1 MDVANK
7 SIGTLQGIPFKNLI
21 GGPLSACIQAQNDAA
36 MTSINF
42 INNVCLNVDKET
54 GEKSAIYV
62 SFSFIQNGRKVVIN
76 VPLIAIVP
84 IPYIAINS
92 IDINFKATV
101 NGVEC
106 ESNEDT
112 YSEEYKRDTNTKSQK
127 RRGLFL
133 NKNKKETKIN
143 TSFSTKRDSKSTQ
156 DSKFSV
162 EATIDVAVHAGQE
175 SMPAGMAKILE
186 MLGAAMDL
194 CSPDGELSVNDT
206 TFYAET
212 DPNNKEKTIK
222 YLPVK
227 VIAQYKTPEGLYD
240 ATNIKCDTGDGV
252 KSAENKMDKTKEF
265 SITLPSDA
273 TAGKQYVISCGDI
286 QKVTITVLPK
296 P

>member
-42 INNVCLNVDKET
+42 INNVCLNEDKET

-106 ESNEDT
+106 ESNENT

-127 RRGLFL
+127 RRGFFL

-206 TFYAET
+206 TFYAEKAPSST
-212 DPNNKEKTIK
+212 PNDII

-240 ATNIKCDTGDGV
+240 ATNIKCDNGITG
-252 KSAENKMDKTKEF
+252 KENKMDKTREF
-265 SITLPSDA
+265 EITLPEKTGA
-273 TAGKQYVISCGDI
+273 QGKQYVISCGDV

>member
-7 SIGTLQGIPFKNLI
+7 SIGTLQGLPFDNLI
-21 GGPLSACIQAQNDAA
+21 GGPLNACIRAQNDAA
-36 MTSINF
+36 KTSINF
-42 INNVCLNVDKET
+42 IDEVCLKKDKET
-54 GEKSAIYV
+54 GEKSAVYV

-76 VPLIAIVP
+76 VPMIAIVP

-92 IDINFKATV
+92 IDISFKATV
-101 NGVEC
+101 NGVES
-106 ESNEDT
+106 ESSSTET
-112 YSEEYKRDTNTKSQK
+112 EYESKGTQKSTRK
-127 RRGLFL
+127 SGLFRR
-133 NKNKKETKIN
+133 KTTTIN
-143 TSFSTKRDSKSTQ
+143 STFSTKRDSKSTQ

-206 TFYAET
+206 TFYTEK
-212 DPNNKEKTIK
+212 DNKGE
-222 YLPVK
+222 YQEVK

-240 ATNIKCDTGDGV
+240 ATNIKCDNGITG
-252 KSAENKMDKTKEF
+252 KENKMDKTREF
-265 SITLPSDA
+265 DITIPKDTDA
-273 TAGKQYVISCGDI
+273 QGKQYEISCGDV

>member
-7 SIGTLQGIPFKNLI
+7 SIGTLQGLPFDNLI
-21 GGPLSACIQAQNDAA
+21 GGPLNACIQAQNDAA

-42 INNVCLNVDKET
+42 INNVCLNEDKET

-76 VPLIAIVP
+76 VPMIAIVP

-92 IDINFKATV
+92 IDISFKATV
-101 NGVEC
+101 NGVES
-106 ESNEDT
+106 ESSSTET
-112 YSEEYKRDTNTKSQK
+112 EYESKGTKKSTRK
-127 RRGLFL
+127 TGWFR
-133 NKNKKETKIN
+133 KKTTTIN
-143 TSFSTKRDSKSTQ
+143 STFSTKRDSKSTQ

-206 TFYAET
+206 TFYAEK
-212 DPNNKEKTIK
+212 DPNSGQNATK

-227 VIAQYKTPEGLYD
+227 VIAQYKTPNGLY
-240 ATNIKCDTGDGV
+240 APTNV
-252 KSAENKMDKTKEF
+252 E
-265 SITLPSDA
+265 
-273 TAGKQYVISCGDI
+273 
-286 QKVTITVLPK
+286 
-296 P
+296 

>member
-7 SIGTLQGIPFKNLI
+7 SIGTLQGLPFDNLI
-21 GGPLSACIQAQNDAA
+21 GGPLNACIQAQNDAA

-42 INNVCLNVDKET
+42 INNVCLNEDKET
-54 GEKSAIYV
+54 GEKSAVYV

-76 VPLIAIVP
+76 VPMIAIVP

-92 IDINFKATV
+92 VDISFKATV
-101 NGVEC
+101 NGVES
-106 ESNEDT
+106 ESSSTET
-112 YSEEYKRDTNTKSQK
+112 EYESKENKKSTRK
-127 RRGLFL
+127 SGLFRR
-133 NKNKKETKIN
+133 KTTTIN
-143 TSFSTKRDSKSTQ
+143 STFSTKRDSKSTQ

-206 TFYAET
+206 TFYAEK
-212 DPNNKEKTIK
+212 DPNSGQNATK

-227 VIAQYKTPEGLYD
+227 VIAQYKTPNGLYD
-240 ATNIKCDTGDGV
+240 PTNIKC
-252 KSAENKMDKTKEF
+252 ENAKEAMVNQMDKTMEF
-265 SITLPSDA
+265 MLLPSD
-273 TAGKQYVISCGDI
+273 KEYIISCGDV
-286 QKVTITVLPK
+286 QKVSVKVLK
-296 P
+296 QE

>member
-7 SIGTLQGIPFKNLI
+7 SIGTLQGLPFDNLI

-42 INNVCLNVDKET
+42 INNVCLNEDKET
-54 GEKSAIYV
+54 GEKSAVYV

-76 VPLIAIVP
+76 VPMIAIVP

-92 IDINFKATV
+92 IDISFKATV
-101 NGVEC
+101 NGVES
-106 ESNEDT
+106 ESSSTET
-112 YSEEYKRDTNTKSQK
+112 EYESKE
-127 RRGLFL
+127 
-133 NKNKKETKIN
+133 NKKSTRKTGWFRKKTTTIN
-143 TSFSTKRDSKSTQ
+143 STFSTKRDSKSTQ

-206 TFYAET
+206 TFYAEK
-212 DPNNKEKTIK
+212 DPNSGQNATK

-227 VIAQYKTPEGLYD
+227 VIAQYKTPNGLYD
-240 ATNIKCDTGDGV
+240 PTNIKC
-252 KSAENKMDKTKEF
+252 ENAKEAMVNQMDKTMEF
-265 SITLPSDA
+265 MLLPSD
-273 TAGKQYVISCGDI
+273 KEYIISCGDV
-286 QKVTITVLPK
+286 QKVSVKVLK
-296 P
+296 QE

>member
-1 MDVANK
+1 MDVAKK
-7 SIGTLQGIPFKNLI
+7 SIGTLQGIPFENLI

-42 INNVCLNVDKET
+42 INNVCLNEDKET

-92 IDINFKATV
+92 VDINFKATV

-106 ESNEDT
+106 ESNENT

-127 RRGLFL
+127 RRGFIL

-206 TFYAET
+206 TFYAEK
-212 DPNNKEKTIK
+212 DPSSKPNDII

-240 ATNIKCDTGDGV
+240 ATNIKCDNGITG
-252 KSAENKMDKTKEF
+252 KENKMDKTREF
-265 SITLPSDA
+265 EITLPEKTGA
-273 TAGKQYVISCGDI
+273 QGKQYVISCGDV

>member
-127 RRGLFL
+127 RRGFIL

-206 TFYAET
+206 TFYAEK
-212 DPNNKEKTIK
+212 NNKGEYQK
-222 YLPVK
+222 VK
-227 VIAQYKTPEGLYD
+227 VIAQYKTPNGLYD
-240 ATNIKCDTGDGV
+240 PTNIKCDNGGGDGEV
-252 KSAENKMDKTKEF
+252 NTMDKTKEF
-265 SITLPSDA
+265 MLSPSDKEY
-273 TAGKQYVISCGDI
+273 TISCGDV
-286 QKVTITVLPK
+286 QKVSIRVLK
-296 P
+296 QE

>member
-42 INNVCLNVDKET
+42 INNVCLNEDKET
-54 GEKSAIYV
+54 GEKSAVYV

-76 VPLIAIVP
+76 VPMIAIVP

-92 IDINFKATV
+92 IDISFKATV
-101 NGVEC
+101 NGVES
-106 ESNEDT
+106 ESSSTET
-112 YSEEYKRDTNTKSQK
+112 EYESKE
-127 RRGLFL
+127 
-133 NKNKKETKIN
+133 NKKSTRKTGWFRKKTTTIN
-143 TSFSTKRDSKSTQ
+143 STFSTKRDSKSTQ

-206 TFYAET
+206 TFYAEK
-212 DPNNKEKTIK
+212 DPNSGQNATK

-227 VIAQYKTPEGLYD
+227 VIAQYKTPNGLYD
-240 ATNIKCDTGDGV
+240 PTNIKC
-252 KSAENKMDKTKEF
+252 ENAKEAMVNQMDKTMEF
-265 SITLPSDA
+265 MLLPSD
-273 TAGKQYVISCGDI
+273 KEYIISCGDV
-286 QKVTITVLPK
+286 QKVSVKVLK
-296 P
+296 QE

>member
-7 SIGTLQGIPFKNLI
+7 SIGTLQGLPFDNLI
-21 GGPLSACIQAQNDAA
+21 GGPLNACIQAQNDAA

-42 INNVCLNVDKET
+42 INNVCLNEDKET
-54 GEKSAIYV
+54 GEKSAVYV

-76 VPLIAIVP
+76 VPMIAIVP

-92 IDINFKATV
+92 IDISFKATV
-101 NGVEC
+101 NGVES
-106 ESNEDT
+106 ESSSTET
-112 YSEEYKRDTNTKSQK
+112 EYESKGNKKSTRK
-127 RRGLFL
+127 SGLFRR
-133 NKNKKETKIN
+133 KTTTIN
-143 TSFSTKRDSKSTQ
+143 STFSTKRDSKSTQ

-206 TFYAET
+206 TFYAEK
-212 DPNNKEKTIK
+212 DPNSGQNATK

-227 VIAQYKTPEGLYD
+227 VIAQYKTPNGLYD
-240 ATNIKCDTGDGV
+240 PTNIKC
-252 KSAENKMDKTKEF
+252 ENAKEAMVNQMDKTMEF
-265 SITLPSDA
+265 MLLPSD
-273 TAGKQYVISCGDI
+273 KEYIISCGDV
-286 QKVTITVLPK
+286 QKISVKVLK
-296 P
+296 QE

>member
-42 INNVCLNVDKET
+42 INNVCLNEDKET

-106 ESNEDT
+106 ESNENT

-127 RRGLFL
+127 RRGFIL

-206 TFYAET
+206 TFYAEKNAN
-212 DPNNKEKTIK
+212 DKE

-240 ATNIKCDTGDGV
+240 ATNIKCDIGEGV
-252 KSAENKMDKTKEF
+252 NIAENKMDKTREF
-265 SITLPSDA
+265 EITLPKESP
-273 TAGKQYVISCGDI
+273 TQGKQYVISCGDV

>member
-42 INNVCLNVDKET
+42 INNVCLNEDKET

-106 ESNEDT
+106 ESNENT

-127 RRGLFL
+127 RRGFIL

-206 TFYAET
+206 TFYAEK
-212 DPNNKEKTIK
+212 DPSSKPNDII

-240 ATNIKCDTGDGV
+240 ATNIKCDNGITG
-252 KSAENKMDKTKEF
+252 KENKMDKTREF
-265 SITLPSDA
+265 EITLPEKTGA
-273 TAGKQYVISCGDI
+273 QGKQYVISCGDV
-286 QKVTITVLPK
+286 QKVTITVFPK

>member
-7 SIGTLQGIPFKNLI
+7 SIGTLQGLPFDNLI

-42 INNVCLNVDKET
+42 INNVCLNEDKET

-76 VPLIAIVP
+76 VPMIAIVP

-92 IDINFKATV
+92 IDISFKATV
-101 NGVEC
+101 NGVES
-106 ESNEDT
+106 ESSSTET
-112 YSEEYKRDTNTKSQK
+112 EYESKGNKKSTRK
-127 RRGLFL
+127 SGLFRR
-133 NKNKKETKIN
+133 KTTTIN
-143 TSFSTKRDSKSTQ
+143 STFSTKRDSKSTQ

-206 TFYAET
+206 TFYAEK
-212 DPNNKEKTIK
+212 DPNSGQNATK

-227 VIAQYKTPEGLYD
+227 VIAQYKTPNGLYD
-240 ATNIKCDTGDGV
+240 PTNIKC
-252 KSAENKMDKTKEF
+252 ENAKEAMVNQMDKTMEF
-265 SITLPSDA
+265 MLLPSD
-273 TAGKQYVISCGDI
+273 KEYIISCGDV
-286 QKVTITVLPK
+286 QKVSVKVLK
-296 P
+296 QE

>member
-7 SIGTLQGIPFKNLI
+7 SIGTLQGLPFDNLI
-21 GGPLSACIQAQNDAA
+21 GGPLNACIQAQNDAA

-42 INNVCLNVDKET
+42 INNVCLNEDKET
-54 GEKSAIYV
+54 GEKSAVYV

-76 VPLIAIVP
+76 VPMIAIVP

-92 IDINFKATV
+92 VDISFKATV
-101 NGVEC
+101 NGVES
-106 ESNEDT
+106 ESSSTET
-112 YSEEYKRDTNTKSQK
+112 EYESKGTKKSTRK
-127 RRGLFL
+127 TGWFR
-133 NKNKKETKIN
+133 KKTTTIN
-143 TSFSTKRDSKSTQ
+143 STFSTKRDSKSTQ

-206 TFYAET
+206 TFYAEK
-212 DPNNKEKTIK
+212 DPNSGQNATK

-227 VIAQYKTPEGLYD
+227 VIAQYKTPNGLYD
-240 ATNIKCDTGDGV
+240 PTNIKC
-252 KSAENKMDKTKEF
+252 ENAKEAMVNQMDKTMEF
-265 SITLPSDA
+265 MLLPSD
-273 TAGKQYVISCGDI
+273 KEYIISCGDV
-286 QKVTITVLPK
+286 QKVSVKVLK
-296 P
+296 QE

>member
-42 INNVCLNVDKET
+42 INNVCLNEDKET

-127 RRGLFL
+127 RRGFFL

-206 TFYAET
+206 TFYAEKSPSST
-212 DPNNKEKTIK
+212 PNDTL

-240 ATNIKCDTGDGV
+240 ATNIKCDNGITG
-252 KSAENKMDKTKEF
+252 KENKMDKTREF
-265 SITLPSDA
+265 EITLPEKTGA
-273 TAGKQYVISCGDI
+273 QGKQYVISCGDV

>member
-42 INNVCLNVDKET
+42 INNVCLNEDKET

-92 IDINFKATV
+92 VDINFKATV

-106 ESNEDT
+106 ESNENT

-127 RRGLFL
+127 RRGFIL

-206 TFYAET
+206 TFYAEKAPSST
-212 DPNNKEKTIK
+212 PNDII

-240 ATNIKCDTGDGV
+240 ATNIMCDNGITGE
-252 KSAENKMDKTKEF
+252 ENKMDKTREF
-265 SITLPSDA
+265 EITLPKNTGA
-273 TAGKQYVISCGDI
+273 QGKQYVISCGDV

>member
-7 SIGTLQGIPFKNLI
+7 SIGTLQGLPFDNLI

-42 INNVCLNVDKET
+42 INNVCLNEDKET

-92 IDINFKATV
+92 VDISFKATV
-101 NGVEC
+101 NGVES
-106 ESNEDT
+106 ESSSTET
-112 YSEEYKRDTNTKSQK
+112 EYESKGNKKSTRK
-127 RRGLFL
+127 SGLFRR
-133 NKNKKETKIN
+133 KTTTIN
-143 TSFSTKRDSKSTQ
+143 STFSTKRDSKSTQ

-206 TFYAET
+206 TFYAEK
-212 DPNNKEKTIK
+212 DPNSGQNATK

-227 VIAQYKTPEGLYD
+227 VIAQYKTPNGLYD
-240 ATNIKCDTGDGV
+240 PTNIKC
-252 KSAENKMDKTKEF
+252 ENAKEAMVNQMDKTMEF
-265 SITLPSDA
+265 MLIPSD
-273 TAGKQYVISCGDI
+273 KEYIISCGDV
-286 QKVTITVLPK
+286 QKVSVKVLK
-296 P
+296 QE

>member
-7 SIGTLQGIPFKNLI
+7 SIGTLQGLPFDNLI

-42 INNVCLNVDKET
+42 INNVCLNEDKET

-92 IDINFKATV
+92 IDISFKATV
-101 NGVEC
+101 NGVES
-106 ESNEDT
+106 ESSSTET
-112 YSEEYKRDTNTKSQK
+112 EYESKE
-127 RRGLFL
+127 
-133 NKNKKETKIN
+133 NKKSTRKTGWFRKKTTTIN
-143 TSFSTKRDSKSTQ
+143 STFSTKRDSKSTQ

-206 TFYAET
+206 TFYAEK
-212 DPNNKEKTIK
+212 DPNSGQNATK

-227 VIAQYKTPEGLYD
+227 VIAQYKTPNGLYD
-240 ATNIKCDTGDGV
+240 PTNIKC
-252 KSAENKMDKTKEF
+252 ENAKEAMVNQMDKTMEF
-265 SITLPSDA
+265 MLLPSD
-273 TAGKQYVISCGDI
+273 KEYIISCGDV
-286 QKVTITVLPK
+286 QKVSVKVLK
-296 P
+296 QE

>member
-42 INNVCLNVDKET
+42 INNVCLNEDKET

-76 VPLIAIVP
+76 VPMIAIVP

-92 IDINFKATV
+92 IDISFKATV
-101 NGVEC
+101 NGVES
-106 ESNEDT
+106 ESSSTET
-112 YSEEYKRDTNTKSQK
+112 EYESKGTKKSTRK
-127 RRGLFL
+127 TGLFR
-133 NKNKKETKIN
+133 KKTTTIN
-143 TSFSTKRDSKSTQ
+143 STFSTKRDSKSTQ

-206 TFYAET
+206 TFYAEK
-212 DPNNKEKTIK
+212 DPNSGQNATK

-227 VIAQYKTPEGLYD
+227 VIAQYKTPNGLYD
-240 ATNIKCDTGDGV
+240 PTNIKC
-252 KSAENKMDKTKEF
+252 ENAKEAMVNQMDKTMEF
-265 SITLPSDA
+265 MLLPSD
-273 TAGKQYVISCGDI
+273 KEYIISCGDV
-286 QKVTITVLPK
+286 QKVSVKVLK
-296 P
+296 QE

>member
-7 SIGTLQGIPFKNLI
+7 SIGTLQGIPFENLI

-42 INNVCLNVDKET
+42 INNVCLNEDKET
-54 GEKSAIYV
+54 GEKTAIYV

-127 RRGLFL
+127 RRGFFL

-156 DSKFSV
+156 DSKFSI

-206 TFYAET
+206 TFYAEKSPSST
-212 DPNNKEKTIK
+212 PNDTL

-240 ATNIKCDTGDGV
+240 ATNIKCDNGITG
-252 KSAENKMDKTKEF
+252 KENKMDKTREF
-265 SITLPSDA
+265 EITLPEKTGA
-273 TAGKQYVISCGDI
+273 QGKQYVISCGDV

>member
-7 SIGTLQGIPFKNLI
+7 SIGTLQGIPFENLI

-127 RRGLFL
+127 RRGFFL

-206 TFYAET
+206 TFYAEK
-212 DPNNKEKTIK
+212 DPNSGQNATK

-227 VIAQYKTPEGLYD
+227 VIAQYKTPNGLYD
-240 ATNIKCDTGDGV
+240 PTNIKC
-252 KSAENKMDKTKEF
+252 ENAKEAMVNQMDKTMEF
-265 SITLPSDA
+265 MLLPSD
-273 TAGKQYVISCGDI
+273 KEYIISCGDV
-286 QKVTITVLPK
+286 QKVSVKVLK
-296 P
+296 QE

>member
-7 SIGTLQGIPFKNLI
+7 SIGTLQGIPFENLI

-42 INNVCLNVDKET
+42 INNVCLNEDKET

-92 IDINFKATV
+92 VDISFKATV
-101 NGVEC
+101 NGVES
-106 ESNEDT
+106 ESSSTET
-112 YSEEYKRDTNTKSQK
+112 EYESKGNKKSTRK
-127 RRGLFL
+127 SGLFRR
-133 NKNKKETKIN
+133 KTTTIN
-143 TSFSTKRDSKSTQ
+143 STFSTKRDSKSTQ

-206 TFYAET
+206 TFYAEK
-212 DPNNKEKTIK
+212 DPNSGQNATK

-227 VIAQYKTPEGLYD
+227 VIAQYKTPNGLYD
-240 ATNIKCDTGDGV
+240 PTNIKC
-252 KSAENKMDKTKEF
+252 ENAKEAMVNQMDKTMEF
-265 SITLPSDA
+265 MLLPSD
-273 TAGKQYVISCGDI
+273 KEYIISCGDV
-286 QKVTITVLPK
+286 QKVSVKVLK
-296 P
+296 QE

>member
-42 INNVCLNVDKET
+42 INNVCLNEDKET

-92 IDINFKATV
+92 VDINFKATV

-127 RRGLFL
+127 RRGFFL

-206 TFYAET
+206 TFYAEK
-212 DPNNKEKTIK
+212 DPSSKPNDII

-240 ATNIKCDTGDGV
+240 ATNIKCDNGITG
-252 KSAENKMDKTKEF
+252 KENKMDKTREF
-265 SITLPSDA
+265 EITLPEKTGA
-273 TAGKQYVISCGDI
+273 QGKQYVISCGDV

>member
-42 INNVCLNVDKET
+42 INNVCLNEDKET

-92 IDINFKATV
+92 VDINFKATV

-106 ESNEDT
+106 ESNENT

-127 RRGLFL
+127 RRGFIL

-206 TFYAET
+206 TFYAEK
-212 DPNNKEKTIK
+212 DPNDKGK
-222 YLPVK
+222 YQKVK

-240 ATNIKCDTGDGV
+240 PTFIKCDNGGGDGEV
-252 KSAENKMDKTKEF
+252 NTMDKTREF
-265 SITLPSDA
+265 MLSPSDKEY
-273 TAGKQYVISCGDI
+273 TISCGDV
-286 QKVTITVLPK
+286 QKVSIRVLK
-296 P
+296 QE

>member
-1 MDVANK
+1 M
-7 SIGTLQGIPFKNLI
+7 
-21 GGPLSACIQAQNDAA
+21 
-36 MTSINF
+36 
-42 INNVCLNVDKET
+42 
-54 GEKSAIYV
+54 
-62 SFSFIQNGRKVVIN
+62 R
-76 VPLIAIVP
+76 
-84 IPYIAINS
+84 
-92 IDINFKATV
+92 INFKATV

-127 RRGLFL
+127 RRGFIL

-206 TFYAET
+206 TFYAEK
-212 DPNNKEKTIK
+212 DNKGE
-222 YLPVK
+222 YQEVK

-240 ATNIKCDTGDGV
+240 ATNIKCDNGITG
-252 KSAENKMDKTKEF
+252 KENKMDKTKEF
-265 SITLPSDA
+265 DITIPKDTDA
-273 TAGKQYVISCGDI
+273 QGKQYEISCGDV

>member
-7 SIGTLQGIPFKNLI
+7 SIGTLQGLPFDNLI

-42 INNVCLNVDKET
+42 INNVCLNEDKET

-92 IDINFKATV
+92 VDINFKATV
-101 NGVEC
+101 NGVES
-106 ESNEDT
+106 ESSSTET
-112 YSEEYKRDTNTKSQK
+112 EYESKGNKKSTRK
-127 RRGLFL
+127 SGLFRR
-133 NKNKKETKIN
+133 KTTTIN
-143 TSFSTKRDSKSTQ
+143 STFSTKRDSKSTQ

-206 TFYAET
+206 TFYAEK
-212 DPNNKEKTIK
+212 DPNSGQNATK

-227 VIAQYKTPEGLYD
+227 VIAQYKTPNGLYD
-240 ATNIKCDTGDGV
+240 PTNIKC
-252 KSAENKMDKTKEF
+252 ENAKEAMVNQMDKTMEF
-265 SITLPSDA
+265 MLLPSD
-273 TAGKQYVISCGDI
+273 KEYIISCGDV
-286 QKVTITVLPK
+286 QKVSVKVLK
-296 P
+296 QE

>member
-7 SIGTLQGIPFKNLI
+7 SIGTLQGLPFDNLI

-42 INNVCLNVDKET
+42 INNVCLNEDKET
-54 GEKSAIYV
+54 GEKSAVYV

-76 VPLIAIVP
+76 VPMIAIVP

-92 IDINFKATV
+92 IDISFKATV
-101 NGVEC
+101 NGVES
-106 ESNEDT
+106 ESSSTET
-112 YSEEYKRDTNTKSQK
+112 EYESKGTKKSTRK
-127 RRGLFL
+127 TGLFR
-133 NKNKKETKIN
+133 KKTTTIN
-143 TSFSTKRDSKSTQ
+143 STFSTKRDSKSTQ

-206 TFYAET
+206 TFYAEK
-212 DPNNKEKTIK
+212 DPNSGQNATK

-227 VIAQYKTPEGLYD
+227 VIAQYKTPNGLYD
-240 ATNIKCDTGDGV
+240 PTNIKC
-252 KSAENKMDKTKEF
+252 ENAKEAMVNQMDKTMEF
-265 SITLPSDA
+265 MLLPSD
-273 TAGKQYVISCGDI
+273 KEYIISCGDV
-286 QKVTITVLPK
+286 QKVSVKVLK
-296 P
+296 QE

>member
-42 INNVCLNVDKET
+42 INNVCLNEDKDT

-92 IDINFKATV
+92 IDISFKATV
-101 NGVEC
+101 NGVES
-106 ESNEDT
+106 ESSSTET
-112 YSEEYKRDTNTKSQK
+112 EYESKGTKKSTRK
-127 RRGLFL
+127 TGLFR
-133 NKNKKETKIN
+133 KKTTTIN
-143 TSFSTKRDSKSTQ
+143 STFSTKRDSKSTQ

-206 TFYAET
+206 TFYAEK
-212 DPNNKEKTIK
+212 DPNSGQNATK

-227 VIAQYKTPEGLYD
+227 VIAQYKTPNGLYD
-240 ATNIKCDTGDGV
+240 PTNIKC
-252 KSAENKMDKTKEF
+252 ENAKEAMVNQMDKTMEF
-265 SITLPSDA
+265 MLLPSD
-273 TAGKQYVISCGDI
+273 KEYIISCGDV
-286 QKVTITVLPK
+286 QKVSVKVLK
-296 P
+296 QE

>member
-7 SIGTLQGIPFKNLI
+7 PIGTLQGLPFDNLI
-21 GGPLSACIQAQNDAA
+21 GGPLNACIQAQNDAA

-42 INNVCLNVDKET
+42 INNVCLNEDKET
-54 GEKSAIYV
+54 GEKSAVYV

-76 VPLIAIVP
+76 VPMIAIVP

-92 IDINFKATV
+92 IDISFKATV
-101 NGVEC
+101 NGVES
-106 ESNEDT
+106 ESSSTET
-112 YSEEYKRDTNTKSQK
+112 EYESKGTKKSTRK
-127 RRGLFL
+127 TGLFR
-133 NKNKKETKIN
+133 KKTTTIN
-143 TSFSTKRDSKSTQ
+143 STFSTKRDSKSTQ

-206 TFYAET
+206 TFYAEK
-212 DPNNKEKTIK
+212 DPNSGQNATK

-227 VIAQYKTPEGLYD
+227 VIAQYKTPNGLYD
-240 ATNIKCDTGDGV
+240 PTNIKC
-252 KSAENKMDKTKEF
+252 ENAKEAMVNQMDKTMEF
-265 SITLPSDA
+265 MLLPSD
-273 TAGKQYVISCGDI
+273 KEYIISCGDV
-286 QKVTITVLPK
+286 QKVSVKVLK
-296 P
+296 QE

>member
-7 SIGTLQGIPFKNLI
+7 SIGTLQGLPFDNLI

-42 INNVCLNVDKET
+42 INNVCLNEDKET

-92 IDINFKATV
+92 IDISFKATV
-101 NGVEC
+101 NGVES
-106 ESNEDT
+106 ESSSTET
-112 YSEEYKRDTNTKSQK
+112 EYESKGNKKSTRK
-127 RRGLFL
+127 SGLFRR
-133 NKNKKETKIN
+133 KTTTIN
-143 TSFSTKRDSKSTQ
+143 STFSTKRDSKSTQ

-206 TFYAET
+206 TFYAEK
-212 DPNNKEKTIK
+212 DPNSGQNATK

-227 VIAQYKTPEGLYD
+227 VIAQYKTPNGLYD
-240 ATNIKCDTGDGV
+240 PTNIKC
-252 KSAENKMDKTKEF
+252 ENAKEAMVNQMDKTMEF
-265 SITLPSDA
+265 MLLPSD
-273 TAGKQYVISCGDI
+273 KEYIISCGDV
-286 QKVTITVLPK
+286 QKVSVKVLK
-296 P
+296 QE

>member
-7 SIGTLQGIPFKNLI
+7 SIGTLQGLPFDNLI

-42 INNVCLNVDKET
+42 INNICLNEDKET

-92 IDINFKATV
+92 VDISFKATV
-101 NGVEC
+101 NGVES
-106 ESNEDT
+106 ESSSTET
-112 YSEEYKRDTNTKSQK
+112 EYESKGNKKSTRK
-127 RRGLFL
+127 SGLFRR
-133 NKNKKETKIN
+133 KTTTIN
-143 TSFSTKRDSKSTQ
+143 STFSTKRDSKSTQ

-206 TFYAET
+206 TFYAEK
-212 DPNNKEKTIK
+212 DPNDKGK
-222 YLPVK
+222 YQKVK

-240 ATNIKCDTGDGV
+240 PTFIKCDNGGGDGEV
-252 KSAENKMDKTKEF
+252 NTMDKTREF
-265 SITLPSDA
+265 MLSPSDKEY
-273 TAGKQYVISCGDI
+273 TISCGDV
-286 QKVTITVLPK
+286 QKVSIRVLK
-296 P
+296 QE

>member
-42 INNVCLNVDKET
+42 INNVCLNEDKET

-106 ESNEDT
+106 ESNENT

-127 RRGLFL
+127 RRGFIL

-206 TFYAET
+206 TFYAEKAPSST
-212 DPNNKEKTIK
+212 PNDII

-240 ATNIKCDTGDGV
+240 ATNIMCDNGITGE
-252 KSAENKMDKTKEF
+252 ENKMDKTREF
-265 SITLPSDA
+265 EITLPKNTGA
-273 TAGKQYVISCGDI
+273 QGKQYVISCGDV

>member
-7 SIGTLQGIPFKNLI
+7 SIGTLQGLPSDNLI

-42 INNVCLNVDKET
+42 INNVCLNEDKET

-76 VPLIAIVP
+76 VPMIAIVP

-92 IDINFKATV
+92 VDISFKATV
-101 NGVEC
+101 NGVES
-106 ESNEDT
+106 ESSSTET
-112 YSEEYKRDTNTKSQK
+112 EYESKGNKKSTRK
-127 RRGLFL
+127 SGLFRR
-133 NKNKKETKIN
+133 KTTTIN
-143 TSFSTKRDSKSTQ
+143 STFSTKRDSKSTQ

-206 TFYAET
+206 TFYAEK
-212 DPNNKEKTIK
+212 DPNSGQNATK

-227 VIAQYKTPEGLYD
+227 VIAQYKTPNGLYD
-240 ATNIKCDTGDGV
+240 PTNIKC
-252 KSAENKMDKTKEF
+252 ENAKEAMVNQMDKTMEF
-265 SITLPSDA
+265 MLLPSD
-273 TAGKQYVISCGDI
+273 KEYIISCGDV
-286 QKVTITVLPK
+286 QKVSVKVLK
-296 P
+296 QE

>member
-7 SIGTLQGIPFKNLI
+7 SIGTLQGLPFENLI

-42 INNVCLNVDKET
+42 INNVCLNEDKET
-54 GEKSAIYV
+54 GEKSAVYV

-92 IDINFKATV
+92 IDISFKATV
-101 NGVEC
+101 NGVES
-106 ESNEDT
+106 ESSSTET
-112 YSEEYKRDTNTKSQK
+112 EYESKE
-127 RRGLFL
+127 
-133 NKNKKETKIN
+133 NKKSTRKTGWFRKKTTTIN
-143 TSFSTKRDSKSTQ
+143 STFSTKRDSKSTQ
-156 DSKFSV
+156 ASKFSV

-206 TFYAET
+206 TFYAEK
-212 DPNNKEKTIK
+212 DPNSGQNATK

-227 VIAQYKTPEGLYD
+227 VIAQYKTPNGLYD
-240 ATNIKCDTGDGV
+240 PTNIKC
-252 KSAENKMDKTKEF
+252 ENAKEAMVNQMDKTMEF
-265 SITLPSDA
+265 MLLPSD
-273 TAGKQYVISCGDI
+273 KEYIISCGDV
-286 QKVTITVLPK
+286 QKVSVKVLK
-296 P
+296 QE